1 MTGSLI
7 LEELFRLEDEGRS
20 LQNGKHL
27 DVQKDVLSTGLYFLF
42 SHWSFTFI
50 LPLSWQYC
58 TGEGGG
64 GVKKKNST
72 ISIPPVHFCFIFK
85 KKKSFIYFLILFIRR
100 RNGKRKRIHAWS
112 TYMQNLLWENGCH
125 SISSMWSLSVLR
137 AVCPSAEEVSNVSS
151 ANQRIDKGHIWNLK
165 LP

>member
-1 MTGSLI
+1 MENIWTYRRMCFQQVCIFFFLTEVLLSFYLY
-7 LEELFRLEDEGRS
+7 LDNTALGR
-20 LQNGKHL
+20 
-27 DVQKDVLSTGLYFLF
+27 
-42 SHWSFTFI
+42 
-50 LPLSWQYC
+50 
-58 TGEGGG
+58 GG

-72 ISIPPVHFCFIFK
+72 ISIPPVHFCFIFL